1 MIRIMEPSD
10 WARVAEIY
18 TQGIEKGDATVS
30 TVCPSY
36 AEWDAAYRKDCRLVA
51 IQDGQVVGW
60 VAILPTSAK
69 KAYWGVVE
77 VSIYID
83 EAYQGR
89 GIGTALMHA
98 LFEESEKCGYWT
110 LYSAIF
116 SINTA
121 SIALHKK
128 CGFRE
133 IGYRE
138 RVAKDRF
145 GNWQNTT
152 IMERRRK
159 D

>member
-1 MIRIMEPSD
+1 MIRSMKESD
-10 WARVAEIY
+10 WERVAEIY
-18 TQGIEKGDATVS
+18 TQGIKRGNATVN

-36 AEWDAAYRKDCRLVA
+36 AEWDAAYLKDCRLVA
-51 IQDGQVVGW
+51 VLDGQVAGW

-77 VSIYID
+77 VSIYIN

-89 GIGTALMHA
+89 GVGTALMHA
-98 LFEESEKCGYWT
+98 LIEESEKCGYWT

-152 IMERRRK
+152 IMERRKK